1 MMKVLTRHG
10 LKFSSKK
17 MSPAKS
23 TYQVCCIPYS
33 NKFALIWR
41 ENVSHMNAGVKE
53 KCVVLDKFFQS
64 VHDKEMPIMSRITL
78 VLPSVRIYHLTDSFR
93 IIQVTREKFSFQRTI
108 FH

>member
-1 MMKVLTRHG
+1 MMKVLTLLG

-41 ENVSHMNAGVKE
+41 ENVSHINAGVK
-53 KCVVLDKFFQS
+53 DFQS

-78 VLPSVRIYHLTDSFR
+78 VLPSVRIYHLAGSFR
-93 IIQVTREKFSFQRTI
+93 IIQVTWEKLSFHTDA
-108 FH
+108 